1 MSNKVTTGNRLIAK
15 NALLLYVRMAVV
27 MILNLY
33 ISRIVLKA
41 LGVEDFGIYN
51 VVGGVVA
58 LCSYLNSALT
68 AATQRYLNFAMGKES
83 QMELNKVFC
92 MSVNIHFV
100 LVIFVF
106 LFAETAGLWFLNER
120 IVIPASRMSIANWVY
135 QFSIASTIIQIV
147 AIPYSALII
156 AHERMS
162 VYAYI
167 SIAEV
172 FLKLGTVLFIPYLPC
187 DNLLEYALFIMLAL
201 VFTRLAMV
209 VYSARRFAES
219 KYKFMWDSFLFK
231 DMFGFTG
238 WNFMG
243 ATAGIAMNQ
252 GVNILLNLY
261 FGPIVNASRSI
272 AAQVQQAFTQLATN
286 FTTAINPQIVKSYS
300 SGDMERMTALVLAS
314 SKYTFLIMAVTAMPF
329 LVKMDYVLRLWLMT
343 VPDGAVMF
351 TRLLL
356 VYQLTVNLTYSLNM
370 TSQASGNVRLFQ
382 IVESVTLILILPIGW
397 LQFKWGMG
405 PASIFV
411 SMVLLSLIA
420 LFLRLTVL
428 RRIIGFQVGKFVH
441 QVLFPVGWISCA
453 YVFLYEVSVFV
464 FVDNDS
470 LGMTVL
476 QMAVVFVLSA
486 VLAYIL
492 GLNRNEKTTLWN
504 IVRKVLIR

>member
-1 MSNKVTTGNRLIAK
+1 MSNVSTENRLIAK

-27 MILNLY
+27 MALNLY

-41 LGVEDFGIYN
+41 LGVEDFGIHN

-58 LCSYLNSALT
+58 LCSYLNSALA
-68 AATQRYLNFAMGKES
+68 AATQRYLNFTMRKGNR
-83 QMELNKVFC
+83 MELNKVFC

-100 LVIFVF
+100 LAIFVF
-106 LFAETAGLWFLNER
+106 LFAETVGLWFLNER
-120 IVIPASRMSIANWVY
+120 IVIPASRMGIANWVY
-135 QFSIASTIIQIV
+135 QFSIASTIIQIM

-162 VYAYI
+162 IYAYI

-172 FLKLGTVLFIPYLPC
+172 FIKLGTVLFIPYLPY

-201 VFTRLAMV
+201 FFTRLFLAS
-209 VYSARRFAES
+209 YSARRYAES
-219 KYKFMWDSFLFK
+219 KYRFMWDSYLFK
-231 DMFGFTG
+231 DMFGFIS

-300 SGDMERMTALVLAS
+300 SGDMERMTNLVLVS

-329 LVKMDYVLRLWLMT
+329 LVKMNYVLQLWLVT
-343 VPDGAVMF
+343 VPDGAVVF

-370 TSQASGNVRLFQ
+370 ASQASGNVRLFQ
-382 IVESVTLILILPIGW
+382 IVESTTLILILPIGW
-397 LQFKWGMG
+397 LQFDNGME
-405 PASIFV
+405 PATIFV
-411 SMVLLSLIA
+411 SMVLLSVIA
-420 LFLRLTVL
+420 LFLRLAVL
-428 RRIIGFQVGKFVH
+428 RKIISFQVGEYVRK
-441 QVLFPVGWISCA
+441 VLFPVGLLSGL
-453 YVFLYEVSVFV
+453 YVFLYEVSVIL

-470 LGMTVL
+470 LGMNVL
-476 QMAVVFVLSA
+476 QMSIVLVLSV
-486 VLAYIL
+486 VLAYAI
-492 GLNRNEKTTLWN
+492 GLNANEKRALRN
-504 IVRKVLIR
+504 IAYKVLIR